1 MKPSDW
7 IPLKLL
13 QHRFAANVTALAT
26 RFPQV
31 AAQLSAMAPAEPY
44 SIRTEG
50 DRVFL
55 GVGNPVRALPMTL
68 PPEAAHAIVVKMYPK
83 GACNES
89 ALIAGEDLGWLW
101 NGLYNLP
108 CEKTS
113 APGFRQPLFF
123 LVKNL
128 ERFWAIL
135 HIQDCQQMLADQR
148 VRFFFGDDCAGQ
160 FEQSLHED
168 SLCPWPKLSVT
179 IDTTIWPAGVSL
191 ETVIARAR
199 ERQSNDL
206 VALLN
211 EIHLDPNK
219 PTPQSLASRFNSG
232 QPLRIMG
239 LTSRYTT
246 FLQYSMRDWLAGLSR
261 LGHHT
266 QLLIEEHD
274 HQNANNLVIA
284 RACHQFKPDL
294 IIAIDH
300 ARPTLF
306 GVLDDIPVVMWVQD
320 RLPHIYDAKTGAAQ
334 GPLDYVIGY
343 SRQELTQRFNYP
355 AARFMPAMVGV
366 NDQRFVPRELTQSEK
381 DRYGCDVSF
390 VSHASTPAEKIIQH
404 EIDQQQM
411 PQAKALLDYIFQQV
425 RAIYEAGGFVS
436 NGHVL
441 SRMVDDALAK
451 WNLRA
456 NREPL
461 MDLFI
466 HKVNNALFRHQ
477 AIRWAAASG
486 ANLHLYGNGWDKHP
500 EFARF
505 ARGPADN
512 QDQLPIIYQASAI
525 NLQVTPFGAVH
536 QRLLDGLVAG
546 GFFLL
551 RSVTADELEILRKQ
565 IWDWC
570 QSHGV
575 TSGQQMLQR
584 CDDRLTA
591 LLFRFKALW
600 ALDPRAD
607 IDYFYAGL
615 EEAAMDNFQRT
626 ANTMWIES
634 PRVTFST
641 QQELTNKIKHFLANP
656 QERRDIVQSMRQRV
670 LETHTYESISRR
682 MLEFIA
688 RDLQRSTTI
697 KAAA

>member
-1 MKPSDW
+1 MTVRPTLNKACTK
-7 IPLKLL
+7 I
-13 QHRFAANVTALAT
+13 H
-26 RFPQV
+26 
-31 AAQLSAMAPAEPY
+31 SA
-44 SIRTEG
+44 RG
-50 DRVFL
+50 
-55 GVGNPVRALPMTL
+55 
-68 PPEAAHAIVVKMYPK
+68 
-83 GACNES
+83 
-89 ALIAGEDLGWLW
+89 
-101 NGLYNLP
+101 
-108 CEKTS
+108 
-113 APGFRQPLFF
+113 
-123 LVKNL
+123 
-128 ERFWAIL
+128 
-135 HIQDCQQMLADQR
+135 
-148 VRFFFGDDCAGQ
+148 
-160 FEQSLHED
+160 
-168 SLCPWPKLSVT
+168 PKLSVT
-179 IDTTIWPAGVSL
+179 IDATIWPTGVSL
-191 ETVIARAR
+191 DTVITRAR
-199 ERQSNDL
+199 QRQSDVL
-206 VALLN
+206 VSLLN

-246 FLQYSMRDWLAGLSR
+246 FLQYSMRDWLAGLNR
-261 LGHHT
+261 LGHQTHM
-266 QLLIEEHD
+266 LIEEHD

-284 RACHQFKPDL
+284 RQCHEFKPDL

-306 GVLDDIPVVMWVQD
+306 GVLDSIPVVMWVQD
-320 RLPHIYDAKTGAAQ
+320 RLPHIYDAKTGNAQ
-334 GPLDYVIGY
+334 GSLDYVIGY

-355 AARFMPAMVGV
+355 ASRFMPAMVGV
-366 NDQRFVPRELTQSEK
+366 NPQRFVPRGLTQSEK
-381 DRYGCDVSF
+381 DRYSCDISF
-390 VSHASTPAEKIIQH
+390 VSHASAPAEKIIQH
-404 EIDQQQM
+404 EIDQQEK
-411 PQAKALLDYIFQQV
+411 PEAKALLDYIFQQV
-425 RAIYEAGGFVS
+425 RAIYEGGGFVS

-441 SRMVDDALAK
+441 SRMVDDALYK
-451 WNLRA
+451 SNMRA

-477 AIRWAAASG
+477 AIRWAAESG

-565 IWDWC
+565 IWSWC

-575 TSGQQMLQR
+575 TGGHGMLQR
-584 CDDRLTA
+584 CDDHLST
-591 LLFRFKALW
+591 LLARFKAGW
-600 ALDPRAD
+600 MLDPRAD
-607 IDYFYAGL
+607 IEYFYAGL
-615 EEAAMDNFQRT
+615 EEAAMDDFQRT

-641 QQELTNKIKHFLANP
+641 QSELTAQINHFLANP
-656 QERRDIVQSMRQRV
+656 QERQTIVQSMRQRV

-682 MLEFIA
+682 MLTFIA
-688 RDLQRSTTI
+688 QDLKRVTTNTT